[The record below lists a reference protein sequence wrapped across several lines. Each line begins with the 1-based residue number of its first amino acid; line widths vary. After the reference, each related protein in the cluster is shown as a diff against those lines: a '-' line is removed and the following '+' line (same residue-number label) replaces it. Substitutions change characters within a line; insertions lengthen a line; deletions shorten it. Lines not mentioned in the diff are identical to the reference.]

1 MSKNA
6 KAAHQ
11 APILPIYPDDVAPI
25 REGYKIPLHQ
35 VDGGKSRLYDHAFFP
50 DSVYGSTEAAYEAA
64 EAWLN
69 QEDVDVEDTRNV
81 VRIEI
86 PEIEDRIKRR
96 RATYGWQVRM
106 RRQGKSYTHFFNDNH
121 FGGKEGSLRAAQY
134 WRNWRDASLT
144 KTDPR
149 EAIEKSRQTR
159 SQFGVPGLR
168 VLLVDVGGGSYKPY
182 LQASW
187 PVRDAEGEVK
197 RKRKMYSLEK
207 HDPKKAV
214 VKLCQMLVK
223 ARQESTLSESELS
236 QADSPFSVLEPET
249 SSAVETG
256 ELEAF
261 EASLKKSIEAY
272 RGRKPA
278 PKANVSVTTAEAPV
292 RVAQQKM
299 FMRLYNKALPAVEAL
314 LPKLTQKAE
323 AMTAAAQQQESDC

>member
-1 MSKNA
+1 MSRTA
-6 KAAHQ
+6 DP

-25 REGYKIPLHQ
+25 REGYKIPLNRAGG
-35 VDGGKSRLYDHAFFP
+35 DGEGGLYDHAFFP

-64 EAWLN
+64 EAWRDGEADL
-69 QEDVDVEDTRNV
+69 EDTRNV

-86 PEIEDRIKRR
+86 PEIKERVKRR

-106 RRQGKSYTHFFNDNH
+106 RRQGKSYTQFFNDNH
-121 FGGKEGSLRAAQY
+121 FGGKEGALRAAQY
-134 WRNWRDASLT
+134 WRDWRDASLT

-168 VLLVDVGGGSYKPY
+168 ILLVDVGGGSYKPY

-187 PVRDAEGEVK
+187 PVRGAGGEVK
-197 RKRKMYSLEK
+197 RKRKMFSLEK

-223 ARQESTLSESELS
+223 ARQESALSEAELGHP
-236 QADSPFSVLEPET
+236 ASPFSVLPPEDAPT
-249 SSAVETG
+249 ER

-261 EASLKKSIEAY
+261 EASLRRSIEAY
-272 RGRKPA
+272 QGRQPA
-278 PKANVSVTTAEAPV
+278 PRARASAPEPEAPG
-292 RVAQQKM
+292 RAAQREM

-314 LPKLTQKAE
+314 LPELTQKAE
-323 AMTAAAQQQESDC
+323 ALTAAAQDREPDE